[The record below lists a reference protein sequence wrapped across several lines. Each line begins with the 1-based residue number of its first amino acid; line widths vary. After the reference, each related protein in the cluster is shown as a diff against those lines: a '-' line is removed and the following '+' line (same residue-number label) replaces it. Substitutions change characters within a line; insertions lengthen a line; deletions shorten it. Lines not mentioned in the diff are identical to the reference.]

1 MNAGNPRTDKRR
13 PGQRIV
19 SQLLKAEIL
28 IMNLAEIKVK
38 ATNLFQSGLAQDTLW
53 MLLSK
58 LFNVVMQAGYFIIV
72 ARLLGKENYGSFIVI
87 TASASIIFPF
97 VALGSE
103 HILVKN
109 VATNKASFSTYWG
122 NTLVLLTSNGA
133 LLTIGLLLLS
143 PLIFPGNIPWL
154 TILLIL
160 VADLICLGLV
170 DTSYKALVAANRVK
184 KTAQLGVLS
193 TCGKLLAALSLAA
206 FFSQPT
212 IAIWSYLYLISSVV
226 TAAISILVVNKIV
239 APPRP
244 VFSELKSNIGQGLY
258 FSISASANNINAGLD
273 KSMLGKLSNV
283 AAAGIYGSAYRFIDV
298 GNVFLLALFG
308 ASYTRFF
315 QHGAS
320 GIKGSLAFAKRLL
333 PILVF
338 YAVVS
343 VIGYLLIAPFIPI
356 ILGEEYRE
364 AINALLWLSPIP
376 AIAAFQY
383 LGADTLTGS
392 GHQKARSIVQ
402 VSAAILNILLN
413 IVLIPRFSWQGAAWA
428 TLISDSL
435 RLICLWIIVLLLY
448 RRVNREAN
456 ES

>member
-1 MNAGNPRTDKRR
+1 
-13 PGQRIV
+13 
-19 SQLLKAEIL
+19 
-28 IMNLAEIKVK
+28 MNLAEIKIK
-38 ATNLFQSGLAQDTLW
+38 ATNIFQSGLAKDTLW

-97 VALGSE
+97 IALGSE

-109 VATNKASFSTYWG
+109 VSTNKASFRTYWG
-122 NTLVLLTSNGA
+122 NTLVLLMSNGA
-133 LLTIGLLLLS
+133 LLTFVLLLLS
-143 PLIFPGNIPWL
+143 PIIFPGDIVWS

-160 VADLICLGLV
+160 LADLICLGLV
-170 DTSYKALVAANRVK
+170 DISYKALIAANMVK
-184 KTAQLGVLS
+184 KTAQLGILS
-193 TCGKLLAALSLAA
+193 TCGKLLAALSLAV
-206 FFSQPT
+206 FFSQPNIGT
-212 IAIWSYLYLISSVV
+212 WGYLYLTSSVI
-226 TAAISILVVNKIV
+226 TALIAILVVNKMV
-239 APPRP
+239 ASPRP
-244 VFSELKSNIGQGLY
+244 VFAELKSNIGQGLY

-315 QHGAS
+315 QYGAS

-333 PILVF
+333 PILIF
-338 YAVVS
+338 YAIAS
-343 VIGYLLIAPFIPI
+343 VTGYLLLAPFIPV

-364 AINALLWLSPIP
+364 ATNALFWLSPIP

-383 LGADTLTGS
+383 LAADTLTGS
-392 GHQKARSIVQ
+392 GHQKARSMVQ
-402 VSAAILNILLN
+402 VGAAILNILLKLT
-413 IVLIPRFSWQGAAWA
+413 V
-428 TLISDSL
+428 
-435 RLICLWIIVLLLY
+435 
-448 RRVNREAN
+448 
-456 ES
+456 